1 MAVLKAEYGRQIP
14 RRLNV
19 NLKPSILDGRDR
31 KSLLTQLSRNVGNV
45 LKQEKNLKIGGTRE
59 TLEI

>member
-1 MAVLKAEYGRQIP
+1 M
-14 RRLNV
+14 